1 MYPYLRNPVTGEM
14 KMTPMG
20 FSWTVFFFGPFVAF
34 VRGDLK
40 WGMLMGM
47 AAAISGGMTNIA
59 FAFFYNNIYRNDL
72 IARGFRPVND
82 MQSFPPQQIIQ
93 QVYVNTGDG
102 FATVSPQPHDPFA
115 ARAAQA
121 YANDPLRDDPVFH
134 EPMALDSQFRRPA
147 RPAPG
152 GRGGFGRKGV

>member
-1 MYPYLRNPVTGEM
+1 
-14 KMTPMG
+14 MTPTG

-34 VRGDLK
+34 HRGDMK
-40 WGMLMGM
+40 WGLLMFG
-47 AAAISGGMTNIA
+47 AAVISGGMTNLI
-59 FAFFYNNIYRNDL
+59 FAFFYNSVYRDEL
-72 IARGFRPVND
+72 IKRGFRPVND
-82 MQSFPPQQIIQ
+82 MHSFAPQPIIQ

-102 FATVSPQPHDPFA
+102 FANVAPQPYDPFA

-121 YANDPLRDDPVFH
+121 YANDPLRDEPVFH
-134 EPMALDSQFRRPA
+134 EPMALDSQYRRPP